1 MNTPALYNVMELYAE
16 NAQKAAEAR
25 RGWTA
30 RSVTLD
36 FMYENIPGLE
46 AADLDTK
53 NYIYDCLLPI
63 ISAALE
69 RQEAEQKKTIE
80 AYLSRIKADYYRPT
94 ATNPAY
100 IVFFDYMAEAG
111 YYRRNNQRRKML
123 EAFTRRHKLRTD
135 ANSDNYTSYFYIYA

>member
-30 RSVTLD
+30 RTATLD
-36 FMYENIPGLE
+36 IMYENILGLE

-53 NYIYDCLLPI
+53 NYIYDCLCPI

-80 AYLSRIKADYYRPT
+80 AYLDRIKKE
-94 ATNPAY
+94 N
-100 IVFFDYMAEAG
+100 
-111 YYRRNNQRRKML
+111 RKQWKKILFM
-123 EAFTRRHKLRTD
+123 
-135 ANSDNYTSYFYIYA
+135 